1 MDREWLIVIHI
12 VYIDEVQQRAFQLSN
27 SQIWHIKK
35 QDIKIKRKQGN
46 HHMMATLFLLT
57 DSDNLSYAKKNLLVL

>member
-1 MDREWLIVIHI
+1 LDREWLIAIHI

-35 QDIKIKRKQGN
+35 QEIKIKRK
-46 HHMMATLFLLT
+46 
-57 DSDNLSYAKKNLLVL
+57 